1 MAMSQK
7 ERTQVLGLLIALGV
21 GAPVAFWVY
30 WRTPKAEELQRME
43 FQIDSL
49 NARIDTARAALAE
62 GTLESLRATVS
73 QYERALSVMRE
84 WVPVD
89 HEVLSLID
97 SVASRAQRR
106 GVELVSIDSLPD
118 EIEPPFRV
126 KRNQVTVLGP
136 YDEVGEF
143 LSDVASLRR
152 IMVPYGVSMEVATT
166 TDLQGLLV
174 EQGRTYL
181 KTTFNIKTFVKGSA
195 DVFAEGLNGTS

>member
-7 ERTQVLGLLIALGV
+7 ERTQLLGLLLALGV

-30 WRTPKAEELQRME
+30 WRNPKAEELQRME

-49 NARIDTARAALAE
+49 NARIDTARAALAA

-73 QYERALSVMRE
+73 RYERALSVMRE
-84 WVPVD
+84 LVPVD

-106 GVELVSIDSLPD
+106 GIELVSIDSLPD

-126 KRNQVTVLGP
+126 KRSAITVLGP

-152 IMVPYGVSMEVATT
+152 IMVPYGVSLQVATS

-174 EQGRTYL
+174 EEGRTYL
-181 KTTFNIKTFVKGSA
+181 KGTFNIKTFVKASS
-195 DVFAEGLNGTS
+195 DVFADQIVGTS